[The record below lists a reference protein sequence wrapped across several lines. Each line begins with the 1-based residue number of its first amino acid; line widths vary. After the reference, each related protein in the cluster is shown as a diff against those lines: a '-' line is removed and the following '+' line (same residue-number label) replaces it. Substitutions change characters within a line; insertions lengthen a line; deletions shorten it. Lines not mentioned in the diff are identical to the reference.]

1 MNGFQLI
8 ILIIEFKQD
17 VKEILPY
24 DRKKY
29 LSYSGW
35 YGVSFQLDSRIN
47 EVNLDNFVK
56 IYDPLFK
63 NIVLKL
69 DKTSSWIVNH
79 EDKDLEWFPNDDN
92 NLNTLRSLFKEN
104 HVSNKFVGA
113 LIFKSDQIVQFS
125 QELISYPFVVCGKEE
140 LLYKNLDVSSNVL
153 ELVLKISG
161 HLNVDLLSRNKKLLK
176 QIVDANVSDDFV
188 LKPYKGTS
196 F

>member
-1 MNGFQLI
+1 MHN
-8 ILIIEFKQD
+8 K
-17 VKEILPY
+17 
-24 DRKKY
+24 
-29 LSYSGW
+29 
-35 YGVSFQLDSRIN
+35 
-47 EVNLDNFVK
+47 
-56 IYDPLFK
+56 
-63 NIVLKL
+63 IVLKL

-125 QELISYPFVVCGKEE
+125 QELISYPFVVCGKEG
-140 LLYKNLDVSSNVL
+140 LLYKNLDVSSSVL

-161 HLNVDLLSRNKKLLK
+161 HLNIDLLSRNKSLLK
-176 QIVDANVSDDFV
+176 QVVDANRSDAFV
-188 LKPYKGTS
+188 LKPYNGTS

>member
-1 MNGFQLI
+1 MLI
-8 ILIIEFKQD
+8 AEFKPD

-35 YGVSFQLDSRIN
+35 YGVSLQLDSRLYEAN
-47 EVNLDNFVK
+47 FDNFLK
-56 IYDPLFK
+56 FYNPLFK
-63 NIVLKL
+63 NIVLNL

-79 EDKDLEWFPNDDN
+79 DDKDLEWFPNDDN

-125 QELISYPFVVCGKEE
+125 QELISYPFVVCGKEG
-140 LLYKNLDVSSNVL
+140 LLYKNLDVSSSVL

-161 HLNVDLLSRNKKLLK
+161 HLNIDLLSRNKSLLK
-176 QIVDANVSDDFV
+176 QVVDANRSDAFV
-188 LKPYKGTS
+188 LKPYNGTS